1 MPAGDILPLL
11 LMLLGLIAVGQLLR
25 LLALLPPGA
34 PDVLAR
40 IIVQVTMP
48 ALIVVILA
56 RARFEPALLPALV
69 ATTLAL
75 LAALALGALWL
86 RLLGADRPA
95 QGSAGLVSAFSN
107 TAFLGLPFI
116 LARYPGSASAA
127 TTAVVIDTVDTTILL
142 LTLGVAFATAMASQ
156 RPPIV
161 PGPHLP
167 HHPSPRLPRIAR
179 ALARLLLRPMIVAVL
194 LGLGLALADLP
205 LPDLLAAPLTQVG
218 QATPTLAFL
227 TIGLGLD
234 LRSLRG
240 HALALAGIAGIK
252 LLVMPALVAGIL
264 LALEVRGD
272 VAHAAVLQAA
282 MPTAV
287 VSAIIAS
294 DAGCDPRLA
303 SAAAVVTTL
312 LALATLPLIAAC
324 LPAIGL

>member
-161 PGPHLP
+161 PGP
-167 HHPSPRLPRIAR
+167 RLPRIAR